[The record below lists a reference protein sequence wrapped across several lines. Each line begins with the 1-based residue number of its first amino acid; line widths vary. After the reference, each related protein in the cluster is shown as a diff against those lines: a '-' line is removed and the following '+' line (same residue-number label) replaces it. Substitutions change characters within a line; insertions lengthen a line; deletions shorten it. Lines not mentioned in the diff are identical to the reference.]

1 MGVVINRSRG
11 QCVIKKIKGS
21 VLVVYCFLFLV
32 LLCLELSLFLAIMSS
47 KRVAVVTGSNKGIG
61 LAIVRSL
68 CKKFDGDVVLTSRD
82 EGRGNEAVAE
92 LKGKEGLN
100 PVYHQLD
107 ITSRDS
113 IEGLVTFIKDQYGG
127 LDVLINNAGIAY
139 KAAST
144 GK

>member
-1 MGVVINRSRG
+1 MCFKGVVLTLGGSEMASR
-11 QCVIKKIKGS
+11 
-21 VLVVYCFLFLV
+21 
-32 LLCLELSLFLAIMSS
+32 
-47 KRVAVVTGSNKGIG
+47 RVAVVTGSNKGIG

-92 LKGKEGLN
+92 LKEKEGLN

-113 IEGLVTFIKDQYGG
+113 IEGLVAFIRDKYSG
-127 LDVLINNAGIAY
+127 LDILINNAAIGY
-139 KAAST
+139 SWPST
-144 GK
+144 GTNNVTRIEI

>member
-1 MGVVINRSRG
+1 MGVVISRSRAPACNQEIG
-11 QCVIKKIKGS
+11 GS
-21 VLVVYCFLFLV
+21 VLVVFCFLLL
-32 LLCLELSLFLAIMSS
+32 LLCLFLTIMAS

-92 LKGKEGLN
+92 LKEKEGLN

-113 IEGLVTFIKDQYGG
+113 IEGLVTFIGDKYGG

>member
-1 MGVVINRSRG
+1 MGVVISRSRG
-11 QCVIKKIKGS
+11 QLVIKKIKGS
-21 VLVVYCFLFLV
+21 VLVVYYFLLLV
-32 LLCLELSLFLAIMSS
+32 LLCLELCLFLTIMSS

-92 LKGKEGLN
+92 LKEKEGLN

-113 IEGLVTFIKDQYGG
+113 IEGLVTFIRHKYGR

-144 GK
+144 DK

>member
-1 MGVVINRSRG
+1 MVLTLGGSEMASR
-11 QCVIKKIKGS
+11 
-21 VLVVYCFLFLV
+21 
-32 LLCLELSLFLAIMSS
+32 
-47 KRVAVVTGSNKGIG
+47 RVAVVTGSNKGIG

-92 LKGKEGLN
+92 LKEKEGLN

-113 IEGLVTFIKDQYGG
+113 IEGLVTFIRHKYGG
-127 LDVLINNAGIAY
+127 LDILINNAAIGY
-139 KAAST
+139 SWPST
-144 GK
+144 GTNNAIRIEI

>member
-1 MGVVINRSRG
+1 MGVVISRSRG
-11 QCVIKKIKGS
+11 QLVIGGS
-21 VLVVYCFLFLV
+21 VLVVYYILLV
-32 LLCLELSLFLAIMSS
+32 LLCLELCLFLTIMSS

-92 LKGKEGLN
+92 LKEKEGLN

-113 IEGLVTFIKDQYGG
+113 IEGLVTFIRDKYGG

>member
-1 MGVVINRSRG
+1 MGVVISRSRG
-11 QCVIKKIKGS
+11 QLVIGGS
-21 VLVVYCFLFLV
+21 VLVVYYILLV
-32 LLCLELSLFLAIMSS
+32 LLCLELCLFLTIMSS

-92 LKGKEGLN
+92 LKEKEGLN

-113 IEGLVTFIKDQYGG
+113 IEGLVAFIRDKYGG
-127 LDVLINNAGIAY
+127 LDILINNAGIAY

>member
-1 MGVVINRSRG
+1 MGVVISRSRSRG
-11 QCVIKKIKGS
+11 QLVIKKIRGS
-21 VLVVYCFLFLV
+21 VLVVFCFLLL
-32 LLCLELSLFLAIMSS
+32 LLCLFLTIMAS

-92 LKGKEGLN
+92 LKEKEGLN

-139 KAAST
+139 KAASK

>member
-1 MGVVINRSRG
+1 MGVVISRSRG
-11 QCVIKKIKGS
+11 QLVIGGS
-21 VLVVYCFLFLV
+21 VLVVYYILLV
-32 LLCLELSLFLAIMSS
+32 LLCLELCLFLTIMSS

-92 LKGKEGLN
+92 LKEKEGLN

-113 IEGLVTFIKDQYGG
+113 IEGLVTFIRDKYGG
-127 LDVLINNAGIAY
+127 LDILINNAGIAY

>member
-1 MGVVINRSRG
+1 MGVVISRSRG
-11 QCVIKKIKGS
+11 QLVIKKIRGS
-21 VLVVYCFLFLV
+21 ILVVFCF
-32 LLCLELSLFLAIMSS
+32 LLCLSLCLFLTIMAS

-92 LKGKEGLN
+92 LKEKEGLN

-113 IEGLVTFIKDQYGG
+113 IEGLVTFIKDKYGG

>member
-1 MGVVINRSRG
+1 MASR
-11 QCVIKKIKGS
+11 
-21 VLVVYCFLFLV
+21 
-32 LLCLELSLFLAIMSS
+32 
-47 KRVAVVTGSNKGIG
+47 RVAVVTGSNKGIG

-113 IEGLVTFIKDQYGG
+113 IEGLVTFIRDKYGG
-127 LDVLINNAGIAY
+127 LDILINNAAIGY
-139 KAAST
+139 SWPST
-144 GK
+144 GTNNVIRIEI